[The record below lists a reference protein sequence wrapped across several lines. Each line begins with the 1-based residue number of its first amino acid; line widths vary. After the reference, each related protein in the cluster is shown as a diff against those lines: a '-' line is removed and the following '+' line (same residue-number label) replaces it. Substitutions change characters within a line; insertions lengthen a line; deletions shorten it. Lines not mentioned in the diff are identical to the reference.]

1 MMLAERGQRAMAA
14 LRTVRWR
21 STLLAAALL
30 SIALA
35 VGAIVML
42 LLYRNQ
48 LEANLD
54 QTLQQQVQDRAL
66 LLDQGNAPDALVTVL
81 QEEALVWIGTPSGE
95 AVAIGGAIFPLEN
108 PVPETIGEVTTLD
121 LLVEERKPD
130 EVERERMELRVG
142 SVRTADGALVVL
154 AGAETE
160 VIDETL
166 SGLMRLFV
174 VAVPLLGLLVGGVTF
189 FIAGRV
195 LEPVERIRAQADGI
209 GGQTLGERVPVP
221 DSGDEIH
228 DLAVTMNSML
238 DRLEAHERSLRQF
251 SADASHE
258 LKSPIAN
265 VRALVDTTELND
277 PDWVRLRSRLA
288 GETDRLRDLVDNLL
302 FLATTEAGGRRKA
315 PQPVDLDDLVF
326 DEAEL
331 LASTSAVAVDLSAVE
346 PVRALGDRA
355 DLQRLVRNLSDNA
368 ARHASGRVRFSTATV
383 GEHVELRVADDGDGV
398 AEADRTRV
406 FERFTRLD
414 EARARDDGGSG
425 LGLSIVRQ
433 IAEDHGGSIDIGDAE
448 LGGAEFRVRL
458 PAA

>member
-1 MMLAERGQRAMAA
+1 M
-14 LRTVRWR
+14 RTVRWR
-21 STLLAAALL
+21 STLLAALL
-30 SIALA
+30 MSIALA
-35 VGAIVML
+35 LGAVVML

-54 QTLQQQVQDRAL
+54 QTLRQQAQDRAL
-66 LLDQGNAPDALVTVL
+66 LLDEGNSPDALVTVL
-81 QEEALVWIGTPSGE
+81 QEEALVWIGTPEGE

-108 PVPETIGEVTTLD
+108 PVPATIGDVSTVD
-121 LLVEERKPD
+121 ILVEERKPD
-130 EVERERMELRVG
+130 EVERERMDLRVG
-142 SVRTADGALVVL
+142 SVLTADGTLVVL

-166 SGLMRLFV
+166 SGLVQLFV
-174 VAVPLLGLLVGGVTF
+174 LAVPILGLLVGGVTF
-189 FIAGRV
+189 FTAGRV
-195 LEPVERIRAQADGI
+195 LEPVGRIRTQAEGI
-209 GGQTLGERVPVP
+209 GGETLGERVPVP
-221 DSGDEIH
+221 ESGDEIH

-277 PDWVRLRSRLA
+277 PEWSQVRSRLT

-302 FLATTEAGGRRKA
+302 FLAASSGGRRRRPPA
-315 PQPVDLDDLVF
+315 PVDLDDLVF

-331 LASTSAVAVDLSAVE
+331 LASTSAVSVDLSGIE
-346 PVRALGDRA
+346 PVQVLGDRG
-355 DLQRLVRNLSDNA
+355 DLQRLVRNLADNA
-368 ARHASGRVRFSTATV
+368 ARHASGRVRFTTSTSGST
-383 GEHVELRVADDGDGV
+383 VELRVADDGDGI
-398 AEADRTRV
+398 AEEDRGRV

-433 IAEDHGGSIDIGDAE
+433 IAEYHDGSITVGTAD
-448 LGGAEFRVRL
+448 LGGAEFRVVL

>member
-1 MMLAERGQRAMAA
+1 M
-14 LRTVRWR
+14 RTVRWR
-21 STLLAAALL
+21 STLLAALL
-30 SIALA
+30 MSIALA
-35 VGAIVML
+35 LGAVVML

-54 QTLQQQVQDRAL
+54 QTLRQQAQDRAL
-66 LLDQGNAPDALVTVL
+66 LLDEGNSPDALVTVL
-81 QEEALVWIGTPSGE
+81 QEEALVWIGTPEGE

-108 PVPETIGEVTTLD
+108 PVPATIGDVSTVD
-121 LLVEERKPD
+121 ILVEERKPD
-130 EVERERMELRVG
+130 EVERERMDLRVG
-142 SVRTADGALVVL
+142 SVLTADGTLVVL

-166 SGLMRLFV
+166 SGLVQLFV
-174 VAVPLLGLLVGGVTF
+174 LAVPILGLLVGGVTF
-189 FIAGRV
+189 FTAGRV
-195 LEPVERIRAQADGI
+195 LEPVERIRTQAEGI
-209 GGQTLGERVPVP
+209 GGETLGERVPVP
-221 DSGDEIH
+221 ESGDEIH

-277 PDWVRLRSRLA
+277 PEWSQVRSRLT

-302 FLATTEAGGRRKA
+302 FLAASSGGRRRRPPA
-315 PQPVDLDDLVF
+315 PVDLDDLVF

-331 LASTSAVAVDLSAVE
+331 LASTSAVSVDLSGIE
-346 PVRALGDRA
+346 PVQVLGDRG
-355 DLQRLVRNLSDNA
+355 DLQRLVRNLADNA
-368 ARHASGRVRFSTATV
+368 ARHASGRVRFTTSTSGST
-383 GEHVELRVADDGDGV
+383 VELRVADDGDGI
-398 AEADRTRV
+398 AEEDRGRV

-433 IAEDHGGSIDIGDAE
+433 IAEYHDGSITVGTAD
-448 LGGAEFRVRL
+448 LGGAEFRVVL

>member
-1 MMLAERGQRAMAA
+1 MLAERWAATRAAM
-14 LRTVRWR
+14 RTVRWR
-21 STLLAAALL
+21 STLLAALL
-30 SIALA
+30 MSIALA
-35 VGAIVML
+35 LGAVVML

-54 QTLQQQVQDRAL
+54 QTLRQQAQDRAL
-66 LLDQGNAPDALVTVL
+66 LLDEGNSPDALVTVL
-81 QEEALVWIGTPSGE
+81 QEEALVWIGTPEGE

-108 PVPETIGEVTTLD
+108 PVPPTIGDVSTID
-121 LLVEERKPD
+121 ILVEERKPD
-130 EVERERMELRVG
+130 EVEQERMDLRVG
-142 SVRTADGALVVL
+142 SVLTADGALVVL

-166 SGLMRLFV
+166 SGLVQLFV
-174 VAVPLLGLLVGGVTF
+174 LAVPILGLLVGGVTF
-189 FIAGRV
+189 FTAGRV
-195 LEPVERIRAQADGI
+195 LEPVERIRTQAEGI
-209 GGQTLGERVPVP
+209 GGETLGERVPVP
-221 DSGDEIH
+221 ESGDEIH

-277 PDWVRLRSRLA
+277 PEWSQVRSRLT

-302 FLATTEAGGRRKA
+302 FLAASSGGRRRRPPA
-315 PQPVDLDDLVF
+315 PVDLDDLVF

-331 LASTSAVAVDLSAVE
+331 LASTTAVSVDLSGIE
-346 PVRALGDRA
+346 PVQVLGDRG
-355 DLQRLVRNLSDNA
+355 DLQRLVRNLADNA
-368 ARHASGRVRFSTATV
+368 ARHASGRVRFTTSTT
-383 GEHVELRVADDGDGV
+383 GSMVELRVADDGDGI
-398 AEADRTRV
+398 AEEDRGRV

-433 IAEDHGGSIDIGDAE
+433 IAEYHDGSITVGTAD
-448 LGGAEFRVRL
+448 LGGAEFRVVL
-458 PAA
+458 PAP

>member
-1 MMLAERGQRAMAA
+1 MLAERWAATSAAM
-14 LRTVRWR
+14 RTVRWR
-21 STLLAAALL
+21 STLLAALL
-30 SIALA
+30 MSIALA
-35 VGAIVML
+35 LGAVVML

-54 QTLQQQVQDRAL
+54 QTLRQQAQDRAL
-66 LLDQGNAPDALVTVL
+66 LLDEGNSPDALVTVL
-81 QEEALVWIGTPSGE
+81 QEEALVWIGTPEGE

-108 PVPETIGEVTTLD
+108 PVPPTIGDVSTID
-121 LLVEERKPD
+121 ILVEERKPD
-130 EVERERMELRVG
+130 EVEQERMDLRVG
-142 SVRTADGALVVL
+142 SVLTADGALVVL

-166 SGLMRLFV
+166 SGLVQLFV
-174 VAVPLLGLLVGGVTF
+174 LAVPILGLLVGGVTF
-189 FIAGRV
+189 FTAGRV
-195 LEPVERIRAQADGI
+195 LEPVERIRTQAEGI
-209 GGQTLGERVPVP
+209 GGETLGERVPVP
-221 DSGDEIH
+221 ESGDEIH

-277 PDWVRLRSRLA
+277 PEWSQVRSRLT

-302 FLATTEAGGRRKA
+302 FLAASSGGRRRRPPA
-315 PQPVDLDDLVF
+315 PVDLDDLVF

-331 LASTSAVAVDLSAVE
+331 LASTTAVSVDLSGIE
-346 PVRALGDRA
+346 PVQVLGDRG
-355 DLQRLVRNLSDNA
+355 DLQRLVRNLADNA
-368 ARHASGRVRFSTATV
+368 ARHASGRVRFTTSTT
-383 GEHVELRVADDGDGV
+383 GSMVELRVADDGDGI
-398 AEADRTRV
+398 AEEDRGRV

-433 IAEDHGGSIDIGDAE
+433 IAEYHDGSITVGTAD
-448 LGGAEFRVRL
+448 LGGAEFVVRL
-458 PAA
+458 PGA

>member
-1 MMLAERGQRAMAA
+1 MLAERWARARAA
-14 LRTVRWR
+14 MRTVRWR
-21 STLLAAALL
+21 STLLAALL
-30 SIALA
+30 MSIALA
-35 VGAIVML
+35 LGAVVML

-54 QTLQQQVQDRAL
+54 QTLRQQAQDRAL
-66 LLDQGNAPDALVTVL
+66 LLDEGNSPDALVTVL
-81 QEEALVWIGTPSGE
+81 QEEALVWIGTPEGE

-108 PVPETIGEVTTLD
+108 PVPATIGDVSTVD
-121 LLVEERKPD
+121 ILVEERKPD
-130 EVERERMELRVG
+130 EVERERMDLRVG
-142 SVRTADGALVVL
+142 SVLTADGTLVVL

-166 SGLMRLFV
+166 SGLVQLFV
-174 VAVPLLGLLVGGVTF
+174 LAVPILGLLVGGVTF
-189 FIAGRV
+189 FTAGRV
-195 LEPVERIRAQADGI
+195 LEPVERIRTQAEGI
-209 GGQTLGERVPVP
+209 GGETLGERVPVP
-221 DSGDEIH
+221 ESGDEIH

-277 PDWVRLRSRLA
+277 PEWSQVRSRLT

-302 FLATTEAGGRRKA
+302 FLAASSGGRRRRPPA
-315 PQPVDLDDLVF
+315 PVDLDDLVF

-331 LASTSAVAVDLSAVE
+331 LASTSAVSVDLSGIE
-346 PVRALGDRA
+346 PVQVLGDRG
-355 DLQRLVRNLSDNA
+355 DLQRLVRNLADNA
-368 ARHASGRVRFSTATV
+368 ARHASGRVRFTTSTSGST
-383 GEHVELRVADDGDGV
+383 VELRVADDGDGI
-398 AEADRTRV
+398 AEEDRGRV

-433 IAEDHGGSIDIGDAE
+433 IAEYHDGSITVGTAD
-448 LGGAEFRVRL
+448 LGGAEFRVVL